1 MFNLS
6 KTDVSGTF
14 NSKAFL
20 KGFFSNFTIAAA
32 YLEPSQTS
40 MMLLLSFKEPY
51 NWKIQI
57 IFTPLY
63 FRKLLY

>member
-40 MMLLLSFKEPY
+40 MMLLLNFKEPY
-51 NWKIQI
+51 N
-57 IFTPLY
+57 
-63 FRKLLY
+63 

>member
-1 MFNLS
+1 MFKLN
-6 KTDVSGTF
+6 KTDASATF

-20 KGFFSNFTIAAA
+20 KGFFSSFTIAAA

-51 NWKIQI
+51 N
-57 IFTPLY
+57 
-63 FRKLLY
+63 

>member
-1 MFNLS
+1 MFKLN
-6 KTDVSGTF
+6 KTDVSATF

-20 KGFFSNFTIAAA
+20 KGFFSNFTIAAT

-63 FRKLLY
+63 FHKLLY